1 MPPPATGLSS
11 GGTAA
16 IGQHTSTPRL
26 LSAASAAGDR
36 LTPRHRVT
44 VEQSF
49 AVPCQRGV
57 DVTHSSCS
65 DMARTCIFCGAR
77 ANSLEDAIPR
87 WLVEHHAHLH
97 GSGQVARR
105 WGALDDP
112 QRIRRGTWDGLAV
125 QVRSVC
131 RRCNNGWLSEL
142 ESETTWL
149 IKPMLSGLAVE
160 LHDAQQRTLA
170 FWAVKTAVTMQEANR
185 SIGLPI
191 PAQQIEALSRAH
203 ATRPRVLSN
212 QLMVWLARHR
222 GPSVGFSYLVC
233 FTTSSPGTFTPRDST
248 QQHRYWIGLRVG
260 NVAFHILGHA
270 MDPAN
275 VRVTANPH
283 ALLRLW
289 PPATPITIW
298 PPLVSFEDGQF
309 DAMARTALPRANW
322 HRAGIVVPA
331 AALAGS
337 QP

>member
-1 MPPPATGLSS
+1 M
-11 GGTAA
+11 
-16 IGQHTSTPRL
+16 
-26 LSAASAAGDR
+26 
-36 LTPRHRVT
+36 
-44 VEQSF
+44 
-49 AVPCQRGV
+49 
-57 DVTHSSCS
+57 
-65 DMARTCIFCGAR
+65 
-77 ANSLEDAIPR
+77 
-87 WLVEHHAHLH
+87 
-97 GSGQVARR
+97 
-105 WGALDDP
+105 DDP
-112 QRIRRGTWDGLAV
+112 QRVRRGTWDGLAV

-142 ESETTWL
+142 EGETTWL

-160 LHDAQQRTLA
+160 LHEAQQRTLA

-191 PAQQIEALSRAH
+191 PAEQIEALYQAH
-203 ATRPRVLSN
+203 ATRPRVLPN
-212 QLMVWLARHR
+212 QIMVWLARHR
-222 GPSVGFSYLVC
+222 GPSVGLSYLVC
-233 FTTSSPGTFTPRDST
+233 FTTSAPGTFTPRDSST

-283 ALLRLW
+283 ALPRLW
-289 PPATPITIW
+289 PPAAPITVW
-298 PPLVSFEDGQF
+298 PPLVSFDDGQF

-322 HRAGIVVPA
+322 HRGGIVVPA